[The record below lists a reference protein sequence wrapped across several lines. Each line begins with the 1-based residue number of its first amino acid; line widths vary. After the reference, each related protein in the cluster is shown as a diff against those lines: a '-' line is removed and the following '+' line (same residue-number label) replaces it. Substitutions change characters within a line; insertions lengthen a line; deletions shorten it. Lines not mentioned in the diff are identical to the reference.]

1 MLCVFKSSEIV
12 LTKTKIEL
20 LIETISEEKNGKT
33 IFVLIKYQK

>member
-20 LIETISEEKNGKT
+20 LIETISEEKKT
-33 IFVLIKYQK
+33 VKLSLC